1 MGKLRWWAW
10 PERGRVGRAEARGEA
25 RPDSEKL
32 GKNLIVTL
40 LVTENHKGIFSREVT
55 AGEK

>member
-10 PERGRVGRAEARGEA
+10 PECGRVGRAEARREA
-25 RPDSEKL
+25 RPDREKP
-32 GKNLIVTL
+32 GKNLIITL
-40 LVTENHKGIFSREVT
+40 LVTENHKGILSREVT